1 MISGTCF
8 AHYRL
13 ETLYLGAD
21 MPSTSEL
28 SLINVDWPGSLLK
41 CNRELHC
48 MKKGDTL
55 NIILNDPEIAR
66 PLMLV
71 INRAENLNA
80 EINERKG
87 HILISVD
94 KRE

>member
-1 MISGTCF
+1 
-8 AHYRL
+8 
-13 ETLYLGAD
+13 

-28 SLINVDWPGSLLK
+28 SLINVDWPVSLLQ
-41 CNRELHC
+41 CNREIHR
-48 MKKGDTL
+48 MEKGDTL
-55 NIILNDPEIAR
+55 NIILNDPEIAG

-94 KRE
+94 KR

>member
-1 MISGTCF
+1 V
-8 AHYRL
+8 
-13 ETLYLGAD
+13 TLFLGAD

-28 SLINVDWPGSLLK
+28 SLINVDWPVSLLQ
-41 CNRELHC
+41 CNREIHR
-48 MKKGDTL
+48 MEKGDTL
-55 NIILNDPEIAR
+55 NIILNDPEIAG

-94 KRE
+94 KR